1 MMTPHKLRKTR
12 KKRGSRTHGWGQV
25 GQHRKAGVKGGRKVG
40 RHKHLWTYVIKHEPK
55 YFGKKGFTSAK
66 SLKGEI
72 NIINVGQLDELLDKL
87 SIEKQLQKKSGKA
100 FLDLEKLGYKKLLG
114 AGKITQAITVKVP
127 SYSGSAARK
136 VKDAGGQI
144 FQGQKQTK
152 SEE

>member
-100 FLDLEKLGYKKLLG
+100 FLDLEKLGYQKLLG

-127 SYSGSAARK
+127 SYSESATRK